1 MERDWRAWNGG
12 RGEKARSEEDF
23 IEGGGDARHASAT
36 RESKSN
42 LNGSGQMT
50 ASASQLS
57 FQPLAFLPSK
67 HPVVTRSSN
76 LFHPR
81 PRRFYCLLPRPFRRR
96 ENHPSPI
103 NHRTSL
109 HRSGPDQSPIGRAV
123 HEHLAA
129 GLSLLVPGKHSTY
142 LHPQSRSCP
151 TLPFTPGSVFV
162 CDANLR
168 PNREQTLF

>member
-1 MERDWRAWNGG
+1 MERGWRAWNGE

-142 LHPQSRSCP
+142 LSTSPISQ
-151 TLPFTPGSVFV
+151 LPYPAFHSGIGV
-162 CDANLR
+162 CVR
-168 PNREQTLF
+168 R